1 MGGGGQKRVGSQ
13 RHHVWSVRSQV
24 APGAVTF
31 RAEET
36 ELPDKPRPCP
46 AAQSSLSFLL
56 CQGGEWPWVPA
67 PQSRCWAGFGGQL
80 EPPRKH
86 LHIPDA
92 CGQRWGRLPGPSPAP
107 PPRCWLPCWKQG
119 LRGMGS
125 GGVACTCYVTGSSR
139 ASSCLLP
146 PAGQDSAV
154 GGRHPTPQSRAQ
166 GSRLLPLPPALLVP
180 GNAASVGPAAAGGP
194 TGSEEKQVPL
204 SEARGAP
211 NTAPEKPG
219 AGRREE
225 RPQCWSGVPQGIPAN
240 TSALRPGSATHSPPH
255 HLTNDSFQHWGQAA
269 GRPAPAP
276 V

>member
-1 MGGGGQKRVGSQ
+1 M
-13 RHHVWSVRSQV
+13 

-36 ELPDKPRPCP
+36 EPPDKPRPCP

-125 GGVACTCYVTGSSR
+125 GGEACSLCTLCNRRLQSQQ
-139 ASSCLLP
+139 LP
-146 PAGQDSAV
+146 PPSGRTGPRAV
-154 GGRHPTPQSRAQ
+154 GGRHPTPHPGPRAP
-166 GSRLLPLPPALLVP
+166 GSSLFLQPSWFLEMQPQWALLLPAKPAHPLP
-180 GNAASVGPAAAGGP
+180 GGPA
-194 TGSEEKQVPL
+194 GSAEKQAPL
-204 SEARGAP
+204 SKARGAP
-211 NTAPEKPG
+211 DTAPEKPG

-225 RPQCWSGVPQGIPAN
+225 RPQCWSRAPRGIPAN
-240 TSALRPGSATHSPPH
+240 TSALRPGTATHSPPH

-269 GRPAPAP
+269 GSPAPAP